1 MSENKILVVDDE
13 EAIQDMFRQV
23 FTKAGYVVYLAESAE
38 KAIEI
43 LRQESIMVIF
53 LDLKLPEMNGVDLCK
68 KIRLDNQIGII
79 YALTGYVDLF
89 GLLECRTAGFDDIF
103 TKPASTEL
111 LLEVTQEAF
120 NKIERW
126 KLCDLILD

>member
-1 MSENKILVVDDE
+1 MSEKKILVVDDD
-13 EAIQDMFRQV
+13 EAIRDMLHQV
-23 FTKAGYVVYLAESAE
+23 FTQAGYGVRLADDAE

-43 LRQESIMVIF
+43 LRQESIMVMI

-89 GLLECRTAGFDDIF
+89 GLVECRTAGFDDIF
-103 TKPASTEL
+103 IKPASAKL
-111 LLEVTQEAF
+111 LLEATKEAF
-120 NKIERW
+120 NKIKRW
-126 KLCDLILD
+126 KLNDLI

>member
-1 MSENKILVVDDE
+1 MSEKKILVVDDD
-13 EAIQDMFRQV
+13 EAIRDMLHQV
-23 FTKAGYVVYLAESAE
+23 FTQAGYGVRLADDAE

-43 LRQESIMVIF
+43 LRQESIMVMI

-89 GLLECRTAGFDDIF
+89 GLVECRTAGFDDIF
-103 TKPASTEL
+103 IKPVSAEL
-111 LLEVTQEAF
+111 LIEATKEAF

-126 KLCDLILD
+126 KLNDLI

>member
-1 MSENKILVVDDE
+1 MSENKILVVDDK

-23 FTKAGYVVYLAESAE
+23 FTKAGYVVYLAKSAE

-43 LRQESIMVIF
+43 LRQESIMVMF
-53 LDLKLPEMNGVDLCK
+53 LDLKMPEMNGVDLCK

-89 GLLECRTAGFDDIF
+89 GLVECRTAGFDDIF

-111 LLEVTQEAF
+111 LLEATQEAF

-126 KLCDLILD
+126 KLCDLI

>member
-23 FTKAGYVVYLAESAE
+23 FTKAGYMVYLAKSAE

-43 LRQESIMVIF
+43 LRQESIMVMF
-53 LDLKLPEMNGVDLCK
+53 LDLKLPEMNGLDLCK

-79 YALTGYVDLF
+79 NALTGYVDLF
-89 GLLECRTAGFDDIF
+89 GLVE
-103 TKPASTEL
+103 
-111 LLEVTQEAF
+111 
-120 NKIERW
+120 
-126 KLCDLILD
+126 